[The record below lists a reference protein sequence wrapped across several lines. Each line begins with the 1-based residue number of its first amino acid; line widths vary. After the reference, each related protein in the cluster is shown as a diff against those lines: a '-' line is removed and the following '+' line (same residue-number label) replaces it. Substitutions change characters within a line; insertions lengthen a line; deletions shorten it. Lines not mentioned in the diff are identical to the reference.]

1 MTMTTATL
9 SRDGHAGGTKGGE
22 SKSDPEPEV
31 VNHARL
37 PRQYLAKYKAEIL
50 ADKAQALRYRRHRQS
65 LPAPRFA
72 RPPAAQ
78 PGALSVEGRD
88 RV

>member
-1 MTMTTATL
+1 MTMTNATL
-9 SRDGHAGGTKGGE
+9 RRDGHAGGIKGEE

-31 VNHARL
+31 LERARL